1 MRQEYH
7 VISHQNFERVRF
19 DIKEKYDM
27 VIMEGHCRNCNQ
39 YWYRGGNIV
48 EYLKAIALH
57 PTNPIMARC
66 PTCNIDDSSTIH
78 RDFTTSDVDWDLF
91 LLLQLL
97 YLYHKFHY
105 LVR

>member
-78 RDFTTSDVDWDLF
+78 IENMNDRIFNIPVRLYK
-91 LLLQLL
+91 LQ
-97 YLYHKFHY
+97 Y
-105 LVR
+105 